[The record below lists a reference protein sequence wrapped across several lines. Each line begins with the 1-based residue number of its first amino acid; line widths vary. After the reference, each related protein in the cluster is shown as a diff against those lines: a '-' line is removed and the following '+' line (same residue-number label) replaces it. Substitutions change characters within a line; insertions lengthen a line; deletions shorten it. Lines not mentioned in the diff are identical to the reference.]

1 MFVHESL
8 SPSGLLSEMYAHFT
22 ILINALIIYLNPL
35 YSISAFSVKLFHDNG
50 HNRRG
55 DEQDKKEA
63 E

>member
-35 YSISAFSVKLFHDNG
+35 YSICAFSVKLFHDNG

-55 DEQDKKEA
+55 DEQDKEEA